1 MGTKFQTDGGKKFPA
16 TDFYYVPDPKEP
28 STWKLRRTGTPGGEP
43 DATHVS
49 GALEAITTG
58 YRGKKADIPDSARAG
73 ILAAIRP
80 DWKKTHPGEEL
91 PTALKKKAIAKM
103 QPGMGQVHVNRPLGS
118 DDDGAGSKKAK
129 KNKNKVN
136 GALSV
141 MYRNVLKNDEE
152 SRYSLGVVYEPDAVD
167 TQGDFAKA
175 ADIQKAAWKFGKR
188 LYNVAKA
195 SREIAKAL
203 LAAGDGNA
211 VQINASEKTLRK
223 MAADLA
229 VAKSKSKKVQK
240 GALGLQHAY
249 WGDELG
255 DIVESYIAPQDMTI
269 NGQIVK
275 AGSWLMGVVWS
286 PEAWEMVKSGK
297 ITGYSMGGK
306 AKKAAA

>member
-1 MGTKFQTDGGKKFPA
+1 
-16 TDFYYVPDPKEP
+16 
-28 STWKLRRTGTPGGEP
+28 
-43 DATHVS
+43 
-49 GALEAITTG
+49 
-58 YRGKKADIPDSARAG
+58 
-73 ILAAIRP
+73 
-80 DWKKTHPGEEL
+80 
-91 PTALKKKAIAKM
+91 
-103 QPGMGQVHVNRPLGS
+103 MGQVHVNRPLGS
-118 DDDGAGSKKAK
+118 DDGGAGAKKAK

-223 MAADLA
+223 
-229 VAKSKSKKVQK
+229 
-240 GALGLQHAY
+240 
-249 WGDELG
+249 
-255 DIVESYIAPQDMTI
+255 
-269 NGQIVK
+269 
-275 AGSWLMGVVWS
+275 
-286 PEAWEMVKSGK
+286 
-297 ITGYSMGGK
+297 
-306 AKKAAA
+306 